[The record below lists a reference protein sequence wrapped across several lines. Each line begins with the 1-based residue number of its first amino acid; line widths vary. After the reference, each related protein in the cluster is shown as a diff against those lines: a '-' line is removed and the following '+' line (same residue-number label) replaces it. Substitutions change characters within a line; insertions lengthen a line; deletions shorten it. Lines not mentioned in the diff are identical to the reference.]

1 MTMRGTCNA
10 LFRMLYNCH
19 NKNRSGRLMA
29 ALKTTSCGGGK
40 MTTGD
45 ILILYAVWFVLTLGL
60 AVFLF
65 KKNA

>member
-1 MTMRGTCNA
+1 
-10 LFRMLYNCH
+10 
-19 NKNRSGRLMA
+19 
-29 ALKTTSCGGGK
+29 